1 MKDGVSKVTQIRKER
16 SLEELVNT
24 RVGEVP
30 LAPSLNDCIQ
40 EPEVHH
46 HQIARLQ
53 KGVLL
58 LCSHIRYKALGTLL
72 LHSDLRQALQQRTAQ
87 RRERTR
93 PLGGQ
98 HLAHGVAREL
108 V

>member
-30 LAPSLNDCIQ
+30 LAPSLNDRIQ

-53 KGVLL
+53 KGF
-58 LCSHIRYKALGTLL
+58 CCCARTSAIRLSRNPSPPFGSAASTSAKDRPASRTDSTL
-72 LHSDLRQALQQRTAQ
+72 
-87 RRERTR
+87 RRAAPSAWSRSRTR
-93 PLGGQ
+93 
-98 HLAHGVAREL
+98 
-108 V
+108 